1 MVRFVGCIIYDGIG
15 LNLMLPF
22 QDSTQD
28 MTLKEGI
35 DIYQKYLYRHQKK
48 IMIDQENEALIRN
61 HDATHVIFGL
71 DTTLEE
77 EAMLDTWVL
86 FGTNFKFKDLSKYN
100 KKPEIKD
107 LQKKLFSELGIFGL
121 LRLYKN
127 VLRKKITIFKR
138 TRSMKKKWPFQ
149 FPESYLDISIL
160 KLRDEYGI
168 QILNAEEKSLKEKII
183 WSGTI

>member
-1 MVRFVGCIIYDGIG
+1 
-15 LNLMLPF
+15 MLLF
-22 QDSTQD
+22 QDKNID

-35 DIYQKYLYRHQKK
+35 DIYQQYLYRHQKK
-48 IMIDQENEALIRN
+48 IMIDHENETLIRD

-86 FGTNFKFKDLSKYN
+86 FGTNFKFRDLYKYN

-121 LRLYKN
+121 LRLYKI
-127 VLRKKITIFKR
+127 VLRNKISIFKR
-138 TRSMKKKWPFQ
+138 TRSMKKKWPFK
-149 FPESYLDISIL
+149 FPDSYLDISIL

-168 QILNAEEKSLKEKII
+168 QILNAAERSLKERVI
-183 WSGTI
+183 WSGTILKI